1 MKISE
6 SKKQDIALLVLR
18 IAAGVIFVMHG
29 YGKLFG
35 GNPGMEGF
43 TKMVTG
49 LGFPL
54 PVVFAYAAALSEFVG
69 GIALILGIFP
79 RVAAFFIGCVM
90 LVALVAVKK
99 AQLPK
104 GDVEFAL
111 LAIVIAIGLH
121 GAGRYSLGM
130 FLRKKAAAPG
140 PTPAPTQPMP

>member
-1 MKISE
+1 MKLSE
-6 SKKQDIALLVLR
+6 NKKQDIALLVLR
-18 IAAGVIFVMHG
+18 LAAGVIFVLHG

-54 PVVFAYAAALSEFVG
+54 PVVFAYAAALSEFLG

-79 RVAAFFIGCVM
+79 RAATFFLGCVM
-90 LVALVAVKK
+90 LVALIAVKK
-99 AQLPK
+99 GQLPK
-104 GDVEFAL
+104 ADPDLAL
-111 LAIVIAIGLH
+111 LAIVVAIALH

-140 PTPAPTQPMP
+140 STPAPTQPMP